1 MWEII
6 QQYFSFRKIF
16 PIQESVTGCLRDVPW
31 KELENPVLLLNEA
44 KMVQNRPKWKPHEN

>member
-1 MWEII
+1 MIEFPVWEII

-31 KELENPVLLLNEA
+31 KEL
-44 KMVQNRPKWKPHEN
+44 